1 MSVRKHRGLIKIPRD
16 SSAWTHKHYRYHPSE
31 DTRKPR
37 EEKGSEEM
45 ERQNSI
51 EIFECVLSFQ
61 HGIYIYTSLRLV
73 ESLSGL
79 LLSCVLEL
87 TDDND
92 LRWYEIRNW

>member
-1 MSVRKHRGLIKIPRD
+1 MAD
-16 SSAWTHKHYRYHPSE
+16 KHYRYHPSE

-45 ERQNSI
+45 EHQN
-51 EIFECVLSFQ
+51 EIFESVLSFQ
-61 HGIYIYTSLRLV
+61 HGIYIYTSSRLV